1 MVCGSYLRDANN
13 NKLGTSKPKQAAS
26 TLRRKA
32 VLSGFSLRLDL
43 MPPPCVG
50 SKALA

>member
-1 MVCGSYLRDANN
+1 MVRASYLRNANN

-26 TLRRKA
+26 TLRRKE
-32 VLSGFSLRLDL
+32 VLSGFPLRMDL
-43 MPPPCVG
+43 MPPPCAG